1 MSNRMTKLLSMLV
14 PKQSSVQK
22 LRTRLENKD
31 VTSYWLCVAVMPV
44 SLVGTAFYGYLFRQT
59 AEWQFLALAGLI
71 LTLGIAALVGAIMA
85 RRGHPTRGIWVMLL
99 VGQVVVSVSPL
110 FVGGQGIWYGAGVIL
125 SSFLIGSLTMTSA
138 GSTRAIVIG
147 VLAGLLTLVADESAS
162 QWQTA
167 TPQLLSFFVISVVI
181 FLLAACIFYL
191 AIFFTD
197 YSLRGKITIA
207 VFSTVLVSII
217 VLTVINNQ
225 TYRTTLIDNANQTLL
240 LAADRTAAEV
250 DAYLASLI
258 AGVERVNNESPA
270 ALDFLSLSLEGRGN
284 AADLIN
290 QLKDTRERL
299 DAFELILLDR
309 VGVVAFHST
318 YANVSQFAPYLGLS
332 TTDQNLIDIS
342 LLGGTPYVS
351 SVTFPT
357 LGRTI
362 YIDTPYIYV
371 GSRITNANGQPLGIM
386 LAGYPIAEIQKIVEG
401 NNGLAGD
408 QSFGVLLDDNFMRL
422 AHGASVD
429 ANYMLVYPLSA
440 ETFERLQRENRLP
453 SQRSE
458 LITTNFPEYKFGL
471 DRLYATP
478 FFETQELAV
487 EEGLGVA
494 AGVRLNQKNW
504 ILVYIQSRSLVL
516 GPIAQQTRATVLITG
531 MIGGLAIII
540 STLLAQLISNPIVQ
554 LTKIAERASAGE
566 LSLKAPVASADEVGK
581 LGVAFNSMVD
591 QLRAIFQGLEE
602 RVRERT
608 AELFSSTEQLEYRA
622 TRLQMVAEVAHS
634 FAAVSDP
641 DQLLSLVV
649 NTISERFG
657 FYHVGVF
664 WVDKTREYAVLMATN
679 SEGGQ
684 RMLAR
689 GHRLRVGAEG
699 LVGYVTS
706 RGEARIALDVGED
719 AVFFNNPDLPE
730 TRSEITLPLKVG
742 QEVIGALDVQS
753 TMPKAFD
760 ASDIALLSTLADQVA
775 MAIENTRLINDA
787 QRTVRELEV
796 AQQQYIQ
803 QEWSKVLKER
813 AEEGFRYTSGRLAPI
828 VAAEAEQVPDVLPPS
843 PTVIYENPSGNGEQ
857 QASGLLVPIFLRGQP
872 IGLIELNDVDMPRR
886 WGEDEI
892 SLAAS
897 VADQVGQALENARL
911 LETTQ
916 RRAER
921 ERLVSEITTRLRATN
936 DPQEILETAV
946 QQLKD
951 ALKVRKVQVRV
962 GAIGNHDDAAHEK
975 S

>member
-1 MSNRMTKLLSMLV
+1 MSNRMTKLLSLLV
-14 PKQSSVQK
+14 PTRASVRK
-22 LRTRLENKD
+22 LRTRVENKD
-31 VTSYWLCVAVMPV
+31 ANSYWLCVAVVPV
-44 SLVGTAFYGYLFRQT
+44 SLIGTAFYGYLFRQT

-71 LTLGIAALVGAIMA
+71 LTLGIAALVGAILA
-85 RRGHPTRGIWVMLL
+85 RKGYHTRGIWVMLL

-125 SSFLIGSLTMTSA
+125 SSFLIGSLTMTSTH
-138 GSTRAIVIG
+138 STRAIVIG
-147 VLAGLLTLVADESAS
+147 VLAGLLTLVVDEYSS

-167 TPQLLSFFVISVVI
+167 TPQLLSILVIGVVLSL
-181 FLLAACIFYL
+181 LLASIFYL
-191 AIFFTD
+191 ALFLTD

-207 VFSTVLVSII
+207 VFSAVLVSII

-225 TYRTTLIDNANQTLL
+225 TYRRTLIDNANQTLL

-250 DAYLASLI
+250 DAYLTNLI
-258 AGVERVNNESPA
+258 AGLERVNAESPA
-270 ALDFLSLSLEGRGN
+270 AQDFLTLSVEERSNASLLT
-284 AADLIN
+284 D
-290 QLKDTRERL
+290 QLKDTRDRL

-318 YANVSQFAPYLGLS
+318 YANVSQFEPYLGLS
-332 TTDQNLIDIS
+332 ATDQNLIDIS

-351 SVTFPT
+351 SVIFPT
-357 LGRTI
+357 LGRTV
-362 YIDTPYIYV
+362 YIDTPYIYI
-371 GSRITNANGQPLGIM
+371 GSRITSADGRPMGIM
-386 LAGYPIAEIQKIVEG
+386 LAGYPIGAIQQIVEG

-408 QSFGVLLDDNFMRL
+408 QSFGVLLDDNFMRI
-422 AHGASVD
+422 AHGAMAD

-440 ETFERLQRENRLP
+440 ETFDRLQRENRLP

-458 LITTNFPEYKFGL
+458 LVTTNFPEYRFGL

-478 FFETQELAV
+478 FFETQELGV
-487 EEGLGVA
+487 EEDLSVA
-494 AGVRLNQKNW
+494 AGVRLGQKNW
-504 ILVYIQSRSLVL
+504 ILAYMQSRSLVL

-531 MIGGLAIII
+531 MVGVLAIVI

-566 LSLKAPVASADEVGK
+566 LDVKAPVTSADEVGK
-581 LGVAFNSMVD
+581 LGIAFNSMVD

-608 AELFSSTEQLEYRA
+608 AELFRSTEQLEYRA

-649 NTISERFG
+649 KTISERFG

-664 WVDKTREYAVLMATN
+664 WVDKAREYAVLMASN

-684 RMLAR
+684 RMLER

-699 LVGYVTS
+699 LVGFVTS

-742 QEVIGALDVQS
+742 TEIIGALDVQS

-787 QRTVRELEV
+787 QRTVRELEI
-796 AQQQYIQ
+796 AQRQYIQ
-803 QEWSKVLKER
+803 RQWADALKER
-813 AEEGFRYTSGRLAPI
+813 AEEGFRYSSGRLAPI
-828 VAAEAEQVPDVLPPS
+828 RVADDEQVPDVLPTS
-843 PTVIYENPSGNGEQ
+843 PTVIYENPSSNGTQ
-857 QASGLLVPIFLRGQP
+857 QASGLLVPIFLRGQA
-872 IGLIELNDVDMPRR
+872 IGLIELNDTDTLRR

-892 SLAAS
+892 SLTAS

-921 ERLVSEITTRLRATN
+921 ERLVSAITTKLRATN

-962 GAIGNHDDAAHEK
+962 GAIANHDDAAHEK
-975 S
+975 P